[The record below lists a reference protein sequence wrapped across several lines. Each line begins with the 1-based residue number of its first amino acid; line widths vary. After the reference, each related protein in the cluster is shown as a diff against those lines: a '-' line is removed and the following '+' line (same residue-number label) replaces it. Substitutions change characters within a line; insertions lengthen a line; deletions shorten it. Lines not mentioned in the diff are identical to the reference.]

1 MLVAHKGSISLMHV
15 PVYVPFCFSKYRIG
29 EEFSV
34 QRFSGVV
41 DMNVEL
47 ACENE
52 DQLKFVVDQE
62 IYLLG

>member
-1 MLVAHKGSISLMHV
+1 MHV

>member
-1 MLVAHKGSISLMHV
+1 MCRFV
-15 PVYVPFCFSKYRIG
+15 FQNRIG

-34 QRFSGVV
+34 QRFSGVFY
-41 DMNVEL
+41 MNVEL

-52 DQLKFVVDQE
+52 DQLKFVVDQD